1 MPVLTILSD
10 IKSRFKLINTEVLN
24 NFTEDIYKLTDEI
37 ILTHTHNKYTNIL
50 KFTKNGLCCCF
61 ENYPS
66 YIKEDKDGNYYYCE
80 YQQIFGKTSKLHRVN
95 GPARV
100 KIMSDVKK
108 ILYYENGLKHRLNKP
123 AIIEENNISIIKY
136 KKDFNQTFIYYKNG
150 YIHRDEDKPAKIHV
164 YGKQKI
170 KYWYKNGERHRDN
183 LPAIIEINN
192 NKIVERVYCQ
202 HDEVHRLDGPAIIK
216 PRYKL
221 YSLFGKYMSPIS
233 YKIFLFKL
241 KHIKSF
247 EKSIFNERLTK
258 KQLLEVAEYNN
269 FKKTTDYLL
278 TLTVLDELT

>member
-24 NFTEDIYKLTDEI
+24 NFTEDIYKLTDKI

-50 KFTKNGLCCCF
+50 KFTKNGLYCCF
-61 ENYPS
+61 EDYPS

-95 GPARV
+95 GPARI
-100 KIMSDVKK
+100 KIMDDVKRL
-108 ILYYENGLKHRLNKP
+108 LYYENGLKHRLNKP
-123 AIIEENNISIIKY
+123 AVIEENNISIIKY

-150 YIHRDEDKPAKIHV
+150 YIYRDEDKPAKIYV

-170 KYWYKNGERHRDN
+170 EYWYKNGERHRDN
-183 LPAIIEINN
+183 LPAIIEVHN
-192 NKIVERVYCQ
+192 NKIVEQVYYQ
-202 HDEVHRLDGPAIIK
+202 NDEIHRLDGPAIIK
-216 PRYKL
+216 PHYKL
-221 YSLFGKYMSPIS
+221 YVLFGKYMSPIN

-241 KHIKSF
+241 KHIKLF

-269 FKKTTDYLL
+269 FKKATNYLL
-278 TLTVLDELT
+278 TLTVLDELI